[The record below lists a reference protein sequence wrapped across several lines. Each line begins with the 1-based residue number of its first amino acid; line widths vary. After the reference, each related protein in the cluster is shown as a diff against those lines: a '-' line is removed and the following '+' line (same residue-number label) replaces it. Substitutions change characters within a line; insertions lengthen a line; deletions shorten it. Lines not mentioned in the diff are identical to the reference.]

1 MTTAILTHP
10 DCAQHEMGEGHPESP
25 MRLKAILAAL
35 ESSGLA
41 AKLTMHEAPPAQ
53 REHLE
58 RVHHA
63 EHVDMVFEAAPE
75 RGYAYLDPD
84 TSMNPKSLSAALRAA
99 GAVVR
104 ATDMVIGGEASNAF
118 CAVRP
123 PGHHATPQRP
133 MGFCIFNN
141 VAIGAMHAIERHGLE
156 RVCVLDFDVHHGNG
170 TEDAFHEDPRV
181 MLCSTFQHPYYPY
194 CGADSGN
201 EHIVNVPLPAMTDG
215 RGISRSRRAL
225 LVAGARVVR
234 AADGLRVRG
243 IRRASRRS
251 PRIPQARRRR
261 LSLGDREAH
270 GRGPT
275 PRERPRRLHAR
286 GWLQHRSPGPLCGR
300 ARSRPGWLGRTLG
313 SRFIEVA
320 ARIEPARSFLDAP
333 PRSLRPLTLEV
344 AALSP
349 GRSSVTRSSRPLPQ
363 HFAEARDAM
372 PSSHESLA
380 ANDVGRADIAIK
392 SPFEALRQ
400 ASRGARHYWS
410 SNEVMPAVRA

>member
-1 MTTAILTHP
+1 
-10 DCAQHEMGEGHPESP
+10 MGEGHPESP

-63 EHVDMVFEAAPE
+63 EHVDMVFAAAPE

-104 ATDMVIGGEASNAF
+104 ATDMVIGGEVSNAF

-215 RGISRSRRAL
+215 RGFREAVERFWLPAL
-225 LVAGARVVR
+225 ESFGPQMVFVSAGFDAHRDDPLAYLKLDDADYRWVTEKLMEVAHRHAKGRVV
-234 AADGLRVRG
+234 
-243 IRRASRRS
+243 S
-251 PRIPQARRRR
+251 
-261 LSLGDREAH
+261 
-270 GRGPT
+270 
-275 PRERPRRLHAR
+275 
-286 GWLQHRSPGPLCGR
+286 
-300 ARSRPGWLGRTLG
+300 
-313 SRFIEVA
+313 
-320 ARIEPARSFLDAP
+320 
-333 PRSLRPLTLEV
+333 TLE
-344 AALSP
+344 
-349 GRSSVTRSSRPLPQ
+349 GGYNT
-363 HFAEARDAM
+363 
-372 PSSHESLA
+372 
-380 ANDVGRADIAIK
+380 
-392 SPFEALRQ
+392 EAL
-400 ASRGARHYWS
+400 ARCVVEH
-410 SNEVMPAVRA
+410 VRVLAG

>member
-104 ATDMVIGGEASNAF
+104 ATDMVIGGEVSNAF

-215 RGISRSRRAL
+215 RGFREAVERFWLPAL
-225 LVAGARVVR
+225 ESFGPQMVFVSAGFDAHRDDPLAYLKLDDADYRWVTEKLMEVAHRHAKGRVVSTLE
-234 AADGLRVRG
+234 GG
-243 IRRASRRS
+243 YNT
-251 PRIPQARRRR
+251 
-261 LSLGDREAH
+261 EA
-270 GRGPT
+270 
-275 PRERPRRLHAR
+275 
-286 GWLQHRSPGPLCGR
+286 
-300 ARSRPGWLGRTLG
+300 LGRCVVEHV
-313 SRFIEVA
+313 RV
-320 ARIEPARSFLDAP
+320 
-333 PRSLRPLTLEV
+333 
-344 AALSP
+344 
-349 GRSSVTRSSRPLPQ
+349 
-363 HFAEARDAM
+363 
-372 PSSHESLA
+372 LA
-380 ANDVGRADIAIK
+380 G
-392 SPFEALRQ
+392 
-400 ASRGARHYWS
+400 
-410 SNEVMPAVRA
+410 